1 MTLYN
6 WMLWLHILFAILF
19 FFAHGVSMAT
29 AFLLP
34 KEKDV
39 KRMSMLLD
47 MPGITIP
54 LMGISML
61 ILLITSI
68 YMGYAVQ

>member
-34 KEKDV
+34 KERDA
-39 KRMSMLLD
+39 KRISILLD
-47 MPGITIP
+47 LPQITIA
-54 LMGISML
+54 LMGI
-61 ILLITSI
+61 LLFL
-68 YMGYAVQ
+68 MRFKPF